1 MTKAAWLLVLT
12 LFVVSASGIVP
23 ASIGMFFT
31 PFAILLAMSL
41 LAVTERKRIAAQ
53 LKRGEK
59 ITMPK
64 IQKIFLAIF
73 VALALV
79 LIFIGSLTKQ

>member
-12 LFVVSASGIVP
+12 LFVVSASGIVS

-41 LAVTERKRIAAQ
+41 LAIAHRKRPAAG
-53 LKRGEK
+53 LKPGEK

-73 VALALV
+73 VVLAVGLV
-79 LIFIGSLTKQ
+79 FIGGLTRQ

>member
-1 MTKAAWLLVLT
+1 M
-12 LFVVSASGIVP
+12 SGIVP

-41 LAVTERKRIAAQ
+41 LAVAERKRRAAR
-53 LKRGEK
+53 LKPGEK

-64 IQKIFLAIF
+64 IQKIFLALF
-73 VALALV
+73 VALALILV
-79 LIFIGSLTKQ
+79 FIGGLTKQ